1 MSVYVDANIILNV
14 WRREIDTKTGKELW
28 KGSGKLLERIELREC
43 HGIIG
48 ITTVMEILHAVRVG
62 AMKRELHGQ
71 EEVSKAIDKLRNYG
85 LDFVIPTDVIMA
97 DSFSYFIDREIDP
110 YDAVAISVAIHE
122 GVDVFVSR
130 DGKLRRKTLGLLS
143 VKEPEELAASG

>member
-1 MSVYVDANIILNV
+1 MVLK
-14 WRREIDTKTGKELW
+14 REQFN
-28 KGSGKLLERIELREC
+28 LERIELREC

-85 LDFVIPTDVIMA
+85 LDFVIPKRSRKALRARMQKK
-97 DSFSYFIDREIDP
+97 S
-110 YDAVAISVAIHE
+110 HE
-122 GVDVFVSR
+122 
-130 DGKLRRKTLGLLS
+130 RKTKRLAVYSNLFCLS
-143 VKEPEELAASG
+143 HSHAALRYLDEGAPHPLNEHSSKDK

>member
-1 MSVYVDANIILNV
+1 LD
-14 WRREIDTKTGKELW
+14 
-28 KGSGKLLERIELREC
+28 
-43 HGIIG
+43 
-48 ITTVMEILHAVRVG
+48 
-62 AMKRELHGQ
+62 GQ
-71 EEVSKAIDKLRNYG
+71 EEVTKAIDKLRNYG

-130 DGKLRRKTLGLLS
+130 DGKLRRKTAGLLP
-143 VKEPEELAASG
+143 VKEPEEL